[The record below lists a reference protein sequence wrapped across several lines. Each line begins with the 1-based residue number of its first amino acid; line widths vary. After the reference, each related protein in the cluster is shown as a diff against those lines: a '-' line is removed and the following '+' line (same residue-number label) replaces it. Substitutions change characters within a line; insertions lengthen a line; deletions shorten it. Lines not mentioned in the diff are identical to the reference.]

1 MITRYKYS
9 EERLVYASTELVWN
23 LISNCNYFPK
33 WMPHVISVEHLGN
46 TILEKGS
53 ILWVESLN
61 EKRKGQS
68 LCYVSECKE
77 NDMMSFLSNQNE
89 SEVCFSFQIKAEEN
103 GLIKILM
110 TVEIGLKWYWKIL
123 FRRSFVNSI
132 KTYGWLQLNE
142 LDKAITEHRS
152 QHSNID
158 VELRQ
163 QLGLDN

>member
-9 EERLVYASTELVWN
+9 EERLVYASTELVWD
-23 LISNCNYFPK
+23 LLSSCDYLTK
-33 WMPHVISVEHLGN
+33 WMPYVISVEHLGN
-46 TILEKGS
+46 TILGKGS
-53 ILWVESLN
+53 ILWVEWLN
-61 EKRKGQS
+61 EERKGQS

-77 NDMMSFLSNQNE
+77 NDIISFLSKQNE
-89 SEVCFSFQIKAEEN
+89 TGICFSFQIRAEGN

-110 TVEIGLKWYWKIL
+110 TAEIGVKWYRKFL